1 MTACTPSFCFVM
13 SGRHLNIFKRE
24 IVVFMTFQPNESA
37 DFSNVEKKKKS
48 IQEGQAEHPGA
59 ALFILATC

>member
-1 MTACTPSFCFVM
+1 
-13 SGRHLNIFKRE
+13 
-24 IVVFMTFQPNESA
+24 MTFQPNESA